1 MAGAGGG
8 ALKPTLSFFSAPSSF
23 WYAAGAGLTS
33 ILYEIVV
40 VLKQVDVNAQHPEG
54 GYTALWIAAAN
65 GRLAAV
71 KLLLAWGARP
81 NAASPVKGPCALS
94 AAAFEGHADVCDAL
108 IKAGADVNHAEA
120 NTLTPLYFACKR
132 SHTNVVTLLL
142 RASANRNIRSSKGV
156 SWCVRVF
163 TQAARDARAPL
174 PTADS
179 QRALPSLPIP
189 PIPRPPSHSLML
201 AAEQGD
207 NDVVK
212 LLLSPPSSSM
222 PSAAARSDYSS
233 LAGMTAMY
241 LAKARKRRCKD
252 DDADLLWRYQEI
264 IALLA

>member
-1 MAGAGGG
+1 MDRGGERPAGCRQ
-8 ALKPTLSFFSAPSSF
+8 APPR
-23 WYAAGAGLTS
+23 L
-33 ILYEIVV
+33 
-40 VLKQVDVNAQHPEG
+40 
-54 GYTALWIAAAN
+54 
-65 GRLAAV
+65 GR
-71 KLLLAWGARP
+71 
-81 NAASPVKGPCALS
+81 AASPVKGPCALS

-132 SHTNVVTLLL
+132 SHTNVATLLL

-156 SWCVRVF
+156 SWCVRVCSGC
-163 TQAARDARAPL
+163 AYPPPRASGRYPRCPHPPSPPL
-174 PTADS
+174 P
-179 QRALPSLPIP
+179 R
-189 PIPRPPSHSLML
+189 SLML

-222 PSAAARSDYSS
+222 PSAAARSDYCS
-233 LAGMTAMY
+233 LAGMKAMD
-241 LAKARKRRCKD
+241 LAKARKKRCKD